1 MPQSPVK
8 TTLFTSEIIAG
19 NGIQISPASGT
30 GPVTISVGGA
40 GLTALIQAVIAAGG
54 VNITGTSEL
63 TGAVS
68 GAGFLAALL
77 AWFQTNAGTFT
88 LNGATPVVVAAPSVT
103 ANSQIL
109 ITLKTPEGT
118 VGAQP
123 ALVTITP
130 GTGFHVA
137 GTALDTSV
145 YNYTIIG

>member
-1 MPQSPVK
+1 MPQSPVPS
-8 TTLFTSEIIAG
+8 TLLVTKIIAG
-19 NGIQISPASGT
+19 TGIAVSPPSGT
-30 GPVTISVGGA
+30 GLVTVSTTGSETFSSLHV
-40 GLTALIQAVIAAGG
+40 
-54 VNITGTSEL
+54 TGTTEL
-63 TGAVS
+63 DGAVS

-77 AWFQTNAGTFT
+77 AWFQTNAETFT

-109 ITLKTPEGT
+109 ITLKTPGGT

-130 GTGFHVA
+130 STGFHVA